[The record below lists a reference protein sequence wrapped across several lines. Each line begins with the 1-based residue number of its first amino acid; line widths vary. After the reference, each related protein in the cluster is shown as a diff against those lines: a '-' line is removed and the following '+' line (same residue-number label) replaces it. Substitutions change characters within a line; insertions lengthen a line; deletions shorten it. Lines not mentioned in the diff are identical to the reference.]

1 MKAWVLLTLK
11 LRIQYTQQEVEIWF
25 SQFLT
30 YGYLLTFQ
38 LTTCWNHFDFVR
50 SMRHFTYRYYR
61 SCLVYSSISFFYQA
75 ILCVQLLHQYLAVS
89 AYQKISCVWFCRHFR
104 FSILP
109 ALLGILCVFP
119 FLLGIIVVF
128 KMTLLEI
135 VLSLRSVL
143 SNVTGDNFENIKIN
157 YFIYWNINR

>member
-75 ILCVQLLHQYLAVS
+75 ILCVQLLHQYLAVQLIKK
-89 AYQKISCVWFCRHFR
+89 YLVYDFVDIFVFQFCQLYLEY
-104 FSILP
+104 S
-109 ALLGILCVFP
+109 VF
-119 FLLGIIVVF
+119 FLF
-128 KMTLLEI
+128 YWA
-135 VLSLRSVL
+135 LSLFSRWHFLRS
-143 SNVTGDNFENIKIN
+143 SCP
-157 YFIYWNINR
+157 